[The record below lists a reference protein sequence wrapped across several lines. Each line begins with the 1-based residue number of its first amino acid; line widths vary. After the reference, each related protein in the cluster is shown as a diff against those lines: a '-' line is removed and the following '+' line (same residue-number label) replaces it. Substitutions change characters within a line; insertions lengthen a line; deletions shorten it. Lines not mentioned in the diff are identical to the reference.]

1 MGLSLVALHNRL
13 DVLQKPFKPIAPH
26 ILVSLTIE
34 VLGRPPY
41 DLGCQTGLCG
51 RLEQRQLIE
60 LVIFI
65 VNDDKAGN
73 SGVLFEPRQDFVTA
87 RALGHVRRYVDE
99 RNAPVL
105 GAKEPSRVVSP
116 GGGQDDL
123 RAGLFKQ
130 ALKAHKQTLIDH
142 VWEFAWVGRL
152 LAVQNAVNIQENDLH
167 LFYDFPQISQ
177 PGGITTT
184 RNPGRRGAHV
194 RITELAQRVTINHS
208 DGRFL
213 TPPSAVLTVRGN
225 EAPSGPAGL
234 FLLTASASRR

>member
-73 SGVLFEPRQDFVTA
+73 SGVLFEPRQDFVPT
-87 RALGHVRRYVDE
+87 R
-99 RNAPVL
+99 
-105 GAKEPSRVVSP
+105 P
-116 GGGQDDL
+116 GGS
-123 RAGLFKQ
+123 
-130 ALKAHKQTLIDH
+130 
-142 VWEFAWVGRL
+142 W
-152 LAVQNAVNIQENDLH
+152 
-167 LFYDFPQISQ
+167 
-177 PGGITTT
+177 
-184 RNPGRRGAHV
+184 
-194 RITELAQRVTINHS
+194 
-208 DGRFL
+208 
-213 TPPSAVLTVRGN
+213 PPS
-225 EAPSGPAGL
+225 
-234 FLLTASASRR
+234 